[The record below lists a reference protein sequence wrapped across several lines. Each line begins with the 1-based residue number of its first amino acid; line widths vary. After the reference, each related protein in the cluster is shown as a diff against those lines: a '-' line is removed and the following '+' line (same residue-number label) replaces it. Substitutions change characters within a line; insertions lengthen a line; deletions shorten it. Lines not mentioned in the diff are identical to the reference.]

1 MTDESSTRLKVVD
14 ENGAAVPGAF
24 VSVLR
29 STVAFPEIALVT
41 DHNGSVRL
49 TLPGG
54 RFVIAA
60 DASGKHGE
68 VELDNREGNLGPET
82 VLTLRSSP

>member
-29 STVAFPEIALVT
+29 STVAFPEKGLSTSLALC
-41 DHNGSVRL
+41 
-49 TLPGG
+49 
-54 RFVIAA
+54 
-60 DASGKHGE
+60 
-68 VELDNREGNLGPET
+68 
-82 VLTLRSSP
+82 